1 MISANTTITS
11 LPPIPL
17 AVSTE
22 QEALDTAWRGVL
34 LQGAFGYNDG
44 NCIYANPESELQLSC
59 AIGLCI
65 ATPYRYRLIGNVGLI
80 NELLDDNVIH
90 TTISR
95 EFLRE
100 LQIAHDSAVSRY
112 GDFKTD
118 LVEFHNRLKDIADRF
133 DLIAPEW
140 SL

>member
-22 QEALDTAWRGVL
+22 QEALDAAWRGVQM
-34 LQGAFGYNDG
+34 QGAFGYNDG
-44 NCIYANPESELQLSC
+44 NCIYASSESEPQLSC

-65 ATPYRYRLIGNVGLI
+65 AAPYRYRLIGATRLVDGL
-80 NELLDDNVIH
+80 LHYNVIH

-95 EFLRE
+95 VFLQQ
-100 LQIAHDSAVSRY
+100 LQNAHDGAVNRHA
-112 GDFKTD
+112 DFKSD
-118 LVEFHNRLKDIADRF
+118 LAQFHERLGDIANRF

-140 SL
+140 SQ